1 MEIWFG
7 SVVSTV
13 GRGVLGHNSVD
24 AEDEVVEEP
33 NEVFHFLTLRIGQGS
48 VLHQDDQ
55 GLALLL
61 HVLNVNGDADE
72 ATSAVLGVDAD
83 VDGGFFMVLILAEV
97 WVESIV
103 EGIKCAKNFFG
114 SEFRKVQIRIAS

>member
-83 VDGGFFMVLILAEV
+83 VDGGVLH
-97 WVESIV
+97 
-103 EGIKCAKNFFG
+103 G
-114 SEFRKVQIRIAS
+114 SHSSRSLGRVNR

>member
-1 MEIWFG
+1 MSAI
-7 SVVSTV
+7 
-13 GRGVLGHNSVD
+13 GRGVLGHYSVD

-33 NEVFHFLTLRIGQGS
+33 DQVFHFLTLRIGQGS

-55 GLALLL
+55 GLALFL
-61 HVLNVNGDADE
+61 HVLNVNGNADE
-72 ATSAVLGVDAD
+72 ATGAVLGVDAD
-83 VDGGFFMVLILAEV
+83 VDGGVLHGGIVAEV

-114 SEFRKVQIRIAS
+114 SEFSKVQIGIAS